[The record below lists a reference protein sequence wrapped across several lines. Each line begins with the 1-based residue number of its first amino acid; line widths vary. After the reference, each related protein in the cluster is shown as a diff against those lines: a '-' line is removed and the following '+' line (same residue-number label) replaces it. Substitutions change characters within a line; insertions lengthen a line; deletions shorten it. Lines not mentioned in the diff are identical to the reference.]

1 MPKTSRQSY
10 GEIIYALRTNQK
22 RDLNKDLISEVDL
35 DAALMS
41 AGIESPSAMSRYK
54 KSLVDR
60 GYLIRVSGGCWQ
72 LTEESMQTGIITI
85 RVVPNQSTDDV
96 VKALEAACSR
106 FGERV
111 TLEVR

>member
-10 GEIIYALRTNQK
+10 GEITYALR
-22 RDLNKDLISEVDL
+22 DKDPISEADL
-35 DAALMS
+35 DAALRS
-41 AGIESPSAMSRYK
+41 AGIESPSAVSRYT

-60 GYLIRVSGGCWQ
+60 GYLIRVGGGCWQ
-72 LTEESMQTGIITI
+72 LTEESMQTGVITI
-85 RVVPNQSTDDV
+85 KVVPKQSMDDV

-111 TLEVR
+111 TIETQEVI